1 MAKKAHI
8 FWGNVAFHVLLR
20 YRVGTTTF
28 ILNVGNQRRI
38 GEQQASRSEFVKY
51 RCQTT
56 GRGPF
61 GELQHCFCFLQ
72 NFRDNSSLSQ
82 EVGKSGYVEV
92 LAFKS

>member
-1 MAKKAHI
+1 
-8 FWGNVAFHVLLR
+8 
-20 YRVGTTTF
+20 VGTTTF

-72 NFRDNSSLSQ
+72 NFLATESPASETTLHYHKKWGSLDMSRYWHSSH
-82 EVGKSGYVEV
+82 EVVT
-92 LAFKS
+92 